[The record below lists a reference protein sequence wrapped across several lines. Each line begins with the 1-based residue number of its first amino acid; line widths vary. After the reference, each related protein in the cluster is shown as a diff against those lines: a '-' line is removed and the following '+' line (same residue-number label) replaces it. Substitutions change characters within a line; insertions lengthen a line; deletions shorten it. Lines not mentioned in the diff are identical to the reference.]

1 VFVEYDV
8 DSAAYNTRRSRWWTA
23 HGGGSVSL
31 PMTMVDSGHEFSNG
45 VVDASVYQGMVD
57 RALARPPQAALT
69 ATQTRIGNQVQFS
82 VQVQNLSGVTL
93 SSSNSATVW
102 GIVYEDIR
110 VANTNRYVRAAVSTG
125 ISNLANNATG
135 TFTLQTGDLTGVNWN
150 NLHYIALAEYR
161 PGGSS
166 GAYDMLQ
173 AALALGLNLNF
184 RLFLPLVLR

>member
-1 VFVEYDV
+1 
-8 DSAAYNTRRSRWWTA
+8 
-23 HGGGSVSL
+23 
-31 PMTMVDSGHEFSNG
+31 MTMVDSGHEYSNN

-57 RALARPPQAALT
+57 RALARPPQAAIT
-69 ATQTRIGNQVQFS
+69 VSQSRVGNQVQFN

-102 GIVYEDIR
+102 GIVYEDVR
-110 VANTNRYVRAAVSTG
+110 VANTNRYVRAAVSTS

-135 TFTLQTGDLTGVNWN
+135 TFTFQTTDLSGVNWN

-173 AALALGLNLNF
+173 AALAPGPQIQ
-184 RLFLPLVLR
+184 LFLPLVVR